1 MTEFKVGD
9 KITTNP
15 EWDEYFRDS
24 TWWQLN
30 KNKPMTIEP
39 MTIEPM
45 TIRKIIIIRGDIVY
59 EVHENDFRWR
69 KDWMIKVKNN
79 FIDEGEFLI

>member
-39 MTIEPM
+39 MTI
-45 TIRKIIIIRGDIVY
+45 RKIIIIRGDIVY

-69 KDWMIKVKNN
+69 KDWMIKVED
-79 FIDEGEFLI
+79 FIKESEFLI

>member
-1 MTEFKVGD
+1 MIKVGD

-15 EWDEYFRDS
+15 EWDKHLDS
-24 TWWQLN
+24 HTWWIKW
-30 KNKPMTIEP
+30 KNKPMFV
-39 MTIEPM
+39 
-45 TIRKIIIIRGDIVY
+45 RIVY
-59 EVHENDFRWR
+59 DNIVHVYENNFSWR